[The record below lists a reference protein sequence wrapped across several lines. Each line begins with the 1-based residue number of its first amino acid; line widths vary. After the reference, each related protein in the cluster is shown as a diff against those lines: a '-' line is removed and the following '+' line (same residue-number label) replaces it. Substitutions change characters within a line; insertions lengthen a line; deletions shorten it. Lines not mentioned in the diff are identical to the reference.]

1 MATTHFTVLCPNFL
15 SIVHKVCVG
24 AEPKQVVK
32 VLVGVYDAINYY
44 CLQGFS
50 TDYIH
55 TFYFCENLSGQTE
68 IMNWDSCFM

>member
-1 MATTHFTVLCPNFL
+1 MATTHSTILCPNFL

-44 CLQGFS
+44 CLQGSS

-55 TFYFCENLSGQTE
+55 FIFAKTCRDKQK
-68 IMNWDSCFM
+68 